1 MRPLASALQARGFRV
16 CNLAYPSRTA
26 GVGALAAH
34 VARQI
39 RDIDDDEPLHFITHS
54 LGGILLRVAVANGDI
69 PLDRIAR
76 VVMLG
81 PPNGGSHVPD
91 AFGRWRISGA
101 LYRLVTGPAGVELG
115 IGEGSVVSR
124 LPPLP
129 FEAGIIAGSRSVN
142 PVLSLFLPGPND
154 GKVSVEHASVVGMRA
169 FLVVPHSH
177 PFLMSAPAV
186 MTQAIRFLETGAF
199 EAFAPRR

>member
-1 MRPLASALQARGFRV
+1 MRPLASALEARGFRV
-16 CNLAYPSRTA
+16 FNLAYPSRTA
-26 GVGALAAH
+26 GVAELAAH

-54 LGGILLRVAVANGDI
+54 LGGILLRVAVANGDL
-69 PLDRIAR
+69 PLHRVDR

-91 AFGRWRISGA
+91 AFGRWRISNA
-101 LYRLVTGPAGVELG
+101 LYRFVTGPAGLELG
-115 IGEGSVVSR
+115 IGDGSIVGG

-129 FEAGIIAGSRSVN
+129 FDAGIIAGSRSVN

-154 GKVSVEHASVVGMRA
+154 GKVSVEHASVAGMRA
-169 FLVVPHSH
+169 FLVLPHSH
-177 PFLMSAPAV
+177 PFLMSAPTV
-186 MTQAIRFLETGAF
+186 MRQAMRFLETGSF
-199 EAFAPRR
+199 EQ